1 MKKTSIVLISLFISS
16 SLLQASSQE
25 DQSMK
30 CGASMDMKEK
40 KVQKESSMKCGGS
53 MDMEQKAKKK
63 LKEKSNSKCGAQ
75 HMKMSAGKCGTD
87 N

>member
-1 MKKTSIVLISLFISS
+1 MKKTSIFLLSLLLNT

-25 DQSMK
+25 HQSMK

-40 KVQKESSMKCGGS
+40 KVEKKSSMN
-53 MDMEQKAKKK
+53 MEQKVKKK
-63 LKEKSNSKCGAQ
+63 IKEKSSSKCGAQ

>member
-1 MKKTSIVLISLFISS
+1 MKKISIVLLGLLLGS

-25 DQSMK
+25 HQSMK

-40 KVQKESSMKCGGS
+40 KIKEESSMKHS
-53 MDMEQKAKKK
+53 TPMNIKKK
-63 LKEKSNSKCGAQ
+63 MEEKSSSKCGAQ
-75 HMKMSAGKCGTD
+75 HMKMSAGKCGAS